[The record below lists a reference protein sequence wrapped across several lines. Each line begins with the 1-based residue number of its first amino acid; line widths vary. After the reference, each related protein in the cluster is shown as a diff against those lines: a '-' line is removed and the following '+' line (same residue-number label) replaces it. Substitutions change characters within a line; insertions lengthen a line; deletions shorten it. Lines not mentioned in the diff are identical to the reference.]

1 RAFRRS
7 CNFSKKME
15 NHVIAFELAFFY
27 INFGFV

>member
-7 CNFSKKME
+7 CNFSKKLE
-15 NHVIAFELAFFY
+15 NHVISFELAFFY